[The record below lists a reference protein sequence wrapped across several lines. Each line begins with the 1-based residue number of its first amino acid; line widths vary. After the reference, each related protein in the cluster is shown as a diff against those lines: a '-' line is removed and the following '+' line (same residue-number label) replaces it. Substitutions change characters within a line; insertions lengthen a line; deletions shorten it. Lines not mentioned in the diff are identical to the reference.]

1 MPFMRLLIF
10 IVSIFSFKLSLGQ
23 TEFEKQYSSDVCSC
37 VENKHLTIY
46 TVGNFVTCFHAILF
60 DSLRFNSINKINQD
74 SVTIQLKNLDTVGS
88 VRRNKDY
95 YNQKSLL
102 FFQSKMYDSSLANA
116 NKVLNIDSANAQA
129 MYFKGWV
136 DEIKG
141 NYDEAIFLY
150 DKVAAL
156 TKQDNFL
163 IFSALAKRKKNGM

>member
-1 MPFMRLLIF
+1 MQEYKRIYGDTVFSEDRHFGRDLYERIK
-10 IVSIFSFKLSLGQ
+10 VSL
-23 TEFEKQYSSDVCSC
+23 
-37 VENKHLTIY
+37 
-46 TVGNFVTCFHAILF
+46 VGECKPYAILF
-60 DSLRFNSINKINQD
+60 DSLRYNSIKKLNQD
-74 SVTIQLKNLDTVGS
+74 SVTIQLKNLDTVGL

-95 YNQKSLL
+95 FNQKSLL
-102 FFQSKMYDSSLANA
+102 FFQAKMYDSSLANA
-116 NKVLNIDSANAQA
+116 NKVLNIDSTNTQA